1 MPEKMPEFTLTQR
14 DGPMNRE
21 VNERTLMEQEQ
32 FLKGTVSVAEVL
44 NYIEQD
50 RFLTLKEAAAYVRLS
65 QRTLRRQ
72 VNQIQPRPFK
82 YGRKLLF
89 KKSDLD
95 QWMERYRLANGEAL
109 DRAMELA
116 EEMLTQESRA

>member
-1 MPEKMPEFTLTQR
+1 
-14 DGPMNRE
+14 MNQD
-21 VNERTLMEQEQ
+21 VNERTLIEQEQ
-32 FLKGTVSVAEVL
+32 FLAGVVSVAEVL

-72 VNQIQPRPFK
+72 INQIQPRPFK

-89 KKSDLD
+89 RKSDLD
-95 QWMERYRLANGEAL
+95 QWMENYRLEDDTAL

-116 EEMLTQESRA
+116 QEMLSQEGHR

>member
-1 MPEKMPEFTLTQR
+1 MEQDANAK
-14 DGPMNRE
+14 
-21 VNERTLMEQEQ
+21 TLMEQQ
-32 FLKGTVSVAEVL
+32 KFLEGTVSVAEIL

-89 KKSDLD
+89 RKSDLD
-95 QWMERYRLANGEAL
+95 RWMENYRLEDIDSSFNEAKKM
-109 DRAMELA
+109 AEGMLA
-116 EEMLTQESRA
+116 QEGRT

>member
-1 MPEKMPEFTLTQR
+1 
-14 DGPMNRE
+14 MNQDVDE
-21 VNERTLMEQEQ
+21 QTLMEQEQ
-32 FLKGTVSVAEVL
+32 FLSGTVSVAEIL

-82 YGRKLLF
+82 YGGKLLF
-89 KKSDLD
+89 RKSDLD
-95 QWMERYRLANGEAL
+95 RWMETYRLPDSAAL
-109 DRAMELA
+109 DKAMELA
-116 EEMLTQESRA
+116 KEMLAQEDRT

>member
-1 MPEKMPEFTLTQR
+1 MEQDANAKTLT
-14 DGPMNRE
+14 
-21 VNERTLMEQEQ
+21 EQQ
-32 FLKGTVSVAEVL
+32 KFLEGTVSVAEIL

-89 KKSDLD
+89 RKSDLD
-95 QWMERYRLANGEAL
+95 RWMENYRLEDIDSSFNEAKKM
-109 DRAMELA
+109 AEGMLA
-116 EEMLTQESRA
+116 QEGRT

>member
-1 MPEKMPEFTLTQR
+1 MPEKMPERRLDEIQ
-14 DGPMNRE
+14 MN
-21 VNERTLMEQEQ
+21 EQEQ
-32 FLKGTVSVAEVL
+32 ILDGIVSVREIL

-72 VNQIQPRPFK
+72 INQIQPRPFK
-82 YGRKLLF
+82 YGGKLLF

-95 QWMERYRLANGEAL
+95 QWMEQYRFWPDEGVEDFVDGVLMEVGE
-109 DRAMELA
+109 
-116 EEMLTQESRA
+116 